1 MLLYTF
7 MPHFYCFAFL
17 LVKLLQVIKKKKK
30 TAVHCFVFF
39 NLGNLCASEYSSYV
53 FCVIVS
59 SYFFT
64 CFLPHCAFILFNA
77 FFFPVFKRIWQA
89 KSFVKHVIHSL
100 LHTSTFLRFIRV
112 GDILQFN
119 EVQSLAPS
127 GFFLSQQQQFFPL
140 DYFQ

>member
-17 LVKLLQVIKKKKK
+17 LVKLLQVIKKKKTK

-53 FCVIVS
+53 FCVIYPIVS

-64 CFLPHCAFILFNA
+64 WFLSHCAFILFNA
-77 FFFPVFKRIWQA
+77 FFFPVFKRI
-89 KSFVKHVIHSL
+89 
-100 LHTSTFLRFIRV
+100 
-112 GDILQFN
+112 
-119 EVQSLAPS
+119 
-127 GFFLSQQQQFFPL
+127 
-140 DYFQ
+140 

>member
-7 MPHFYCFAFL
+7 MPHFHCFAFL
-17 LVKLLQVIKKKKK
+17 LVKLLQVIKKKK

-53 FCVIVS
+53 FCVIYPIVS

-77 FFFPVFKRIWQA
+77 SFFSCF
-89 KSFVKHVIHSL
+89 
-100 LHTSTFLRFIRV
+100 
-112 GDILQFN
+112 
-119 EVQSLAPS
+119 
-127 GFFLSQQQQFFPL
+127 
-140 DYFQ
+140 